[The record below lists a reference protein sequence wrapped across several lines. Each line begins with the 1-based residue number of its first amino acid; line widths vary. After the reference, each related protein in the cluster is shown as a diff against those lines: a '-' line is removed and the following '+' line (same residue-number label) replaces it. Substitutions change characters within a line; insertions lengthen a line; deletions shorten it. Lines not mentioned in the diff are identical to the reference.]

1 VTDDS
6 PQPLW
11 RASVGETEPWRRG
24 RLALILMGAVT
35 LACHASA
42 LLQNIF
48 SGNIEQFLALAIGC
62 ALFWLQFYFIWIGIH
77 WVRWLQGFLSAL
89 WGFTLLIW
97 GLRDSLGLV
106 MLLGLWSFLFGVY
119 LALAPSIYFF
129 AQRQREARNW
139 AEVLI
144 AAVVFL
150 LILACLVSTCVGLFA
165 CKAKLEADARRFAQV
180 AFKRIFAEHDTYFL
194 CDHASDN
201 LLKIAGGRPGASRF
215 LQDATMRVGDVDD
228 IGPVVGRLQFS
239 YHFPFSL
246 ASFGP
251 MAARGRGLSN
261 HIVQM
266 EARLV
271 DNGAGWQIDTIEWF
285 YPGTLGAPR

>member
-1 VTDDS
+1 
-6 PQPLW
+6 
-11 RASVGETEPWRRG
+11 
-24 RLALILMGAVT
+24 MGAIT
-35 LACHASA
+35 LACHVTA

-48 SGNIEQFLALAIGC
+48 AGNVERFLGIALGC

-97 GLRDSLGLV
+97 GVRDSSDLIV
-106 MLLGLWSFLFGVY
+106 LLGLWSFIFGVY

-139 AEVLI
+139 MEVLV
-144 AAVVFL
+144 AGVVFL
-150 LILACLVSTCVGLFA
+150 LILACLVITCIGLFA
-165 CKAKLEADARRFAQV
+165 CKAQLEADARRFTRL
-180 AFKRIFAEHDTYFL
+180 AFERIFAEHDTYFL

-201 LLKIAGGRPGASRF
+201 LVKVAGGRAGLSRF
-215 LQDATMRVGDVDD
+215 LQDATMRTGEIHD
-228 IGPVVGRLQFS
+228 IGPVVGRLQLW
-239 YHFPFSL
+239 YRFPFSL

-251 MAARGRGLSN
+251 MAARGKGISN
-261 HIVQM
+261 HVVQM

-285 YPGTLGAPR
+285 YPGMLPSPR